1 MLDVSSIKFKWSNE
15 VKFEFNLQISQ
26 GEIVTIEGP
35 SGIGKSTL
43 INLISGFLKPESGAI
58 FWFNKRID
66 KLSPRER
73 PTSTIFQ
80 SDNLFEHLS
89 CLHNASLGISPRGKL
104 AFKEQEKINNLFLEL
119 GINDLKNRK
128 PNEISGGQQAR
139 VSLVRAL
146 LSKKPILLLDEPVSS
161 LDQKTREETLNVL
174 KKTSKKYKLTLI
186 IVSHHNDDR
195 ELLNARQIKLT

>member
-15 VKFEFNLQISQ
+15 VKFEYNLQINQ

-43 INLISGFLKPESGAI
+43 INLISGFLKPESGSI
-58 FWFNKRID
+58 HWFDKKID
-66 KLSPRER
+66 KLSPRDR

-89 CLHNASLGISPRGKL
+89 CFQNASLGISPKGRIST
-104 AFKEQEKINNLFLEL
+104 KEQEIIKNLFLEL
-119 GINDLKNRK
+119 GLKDLKNRK

-186 IVSHHNDDR
+186 IVSHHNEDR
-195 ELLNARQIKLT
+195 KLLNARQIKLT

>member
-1 MLDVSSIKFKWSNE
+1 MLDVNSIKFKWSNE
-15 VKFEFNLQISQ
+15 VKFEFNLQINQ

-43 INLISGFLKPESGAI
+43 INLISGFLKPESGEI

-66 KLSPRER
+66 KLSPRDR

-80 SDNLFEHLS
+80 SDNLFEHFS
-89 CLHNASLGISPRGKL
+89 CLQNASLGISPKGKISFEERVNL
-104 AFKEQEKINNLFLEL
+104 NNLFLEL

-174 KKTSKKYKLTLI
+174 KQTSKKYKLTLI

-195 ELLNARQIKLT
+195 KLLNARQIKLT

>member
-1 MLDVSSIKFKWSNE
+1 MLDVTSIKFNWSSE
-15 VKFEFNLQISQ
+15 VKFEFNLQINQ

-43 INLISGFLKPESGAI
+43 INIISGFLKPESGAI
-58 FWFNKRID
+58 YWFDKRID
-66 KLSPRER
+66 KLSPRDR

-89 CLHNASLGISPRGKL
+89 CFQNASLGISPKGRIS
-104 AFKEQEKINNLFLEL
+104 FKEQENINHLFLEL
-119 GINDLKNRK
+119 GIKDLKNRK

-161 LDQKTREETLNVL
+161 LDQKTREETLKVL
-174 KKTSKKYKLTLI
+174 KKISKKYTLTLI
-186 IVSHHNDDR
+186 IVSHHSDDR
-195 ELLNARQIKLT
+195 KLLNARQIKLT

>member
-1 MLDVSSIKFKWSNE
+1 MLDVNSIKFKWSNE
-15 VKFEFNLQISQ
+15 AKFEFNLKVNQ

-58 FWFNKRID
+58 HWFDKKID
-66 KLSPRER
+66 KLTPRDR

-89 CLHNASLGISPRGKL
+89 CFRNASLGISPKGKISL
-104 AFKEQEKINNLFLEL
+104 NEQEDINNLFFEL
-119 GINDLKNRK
+119 GIIDLKNRK
-128 PNEISGGQQAR
+128 PNEISGGQQAK

-161 LDQKTREETLNVL
+161 LDQKTREETLKVL
-174 KKTSKKYKLTLI
+174 KKISKKYTLTLI
-186 IVSHHNDDR
+186 IFSHHSDDR
-195 ELLNARQIKLT
+195 KLLNARQIKLT

>member
-1 MLDVSSIKFKWSNE
+1 MLDVTSVKFKWSNE
-15 VKFEFNLQISQ
+15 VKFEFNLQINQ

-43 INLISGFLKPESGAI
+43 INLISGFLEPESGAI
-58 FWFNKRID
+58 YWLEKRID
-66 KLSPRER
+66 KLSPRDR

-89 CLHNASLGISPRGKL
+89 CFQNASIGISPNRKIS
-104 AFKEQEKINNLFLEL
+104 FEEQENINNLFLEL
-119 GINDLKNRK
+119 GIGDLKDRK

-139 VSLVRAL
+139 VSLVRTL

-174 KKTSKKYKLTLI
+174 KKASKKYKLTLI

-195 ELLNARQIKLT
+195 KLLNARQIKLS